1 MIFSSAGFSIL
12 FHLSPCS
19 FTQLALVRENRGRDI
34 LPKKMVVYYNVSKL
48 LLQLT
53 SLFQELLIMQQV
65 LE

>member
-1 MIFSSAGFSIL
+1 M
-12 FHLSPCS
+12 
-19 FTQLALVRENRGRDI
+19 RENRGRDI
-34 LPKKMVVYYNVSKL
+34 LPKKMVVYYSVSKL